1 MSTTSVQR
9 GDNLVRARKEQSLR
23 ATTSSSMADSSNST
37 SRGCFTNRYRMLYLD
52 DGSLSAV
59 GYFDGL
65 DVKQATRSLELLQE
79 EYQMYLKTIPTPPA
93 RSPVM
98 TTESESREP
107 VDRGSQ
113 DADSVLA
120 DDEALEVRE
129 SQSNSGSSNDQKRLL
144 EYKAK
149 WGKRNW
155 SDMFHM
161 FQSYK
166 GRTKLSFSVWNRLLE
181 WVWLTLSDKRM
192 CETQGILHRLRT
204 NSRGTPTSVFI
215 TSAGLNRSPAQEGL
229 IHSYH
234 KVIRYAST
242 QDTSIIVQR
251 FALAMLYD
259 SHCKYVVQFR
269 TKVHS
274 WQEARQRVNELLYN
288 VFNNELDTM
297 VSQQTI
303 TNHVKEGRHWYQLI
317 HGSATKEFGR
327 GLILF
332 LPIQGYTDIVRK
344 TTDGVWEFL
353 LKLLPR
359 MSKRIIEL
367 ATALQ
372 PIAKEI
378 ETNGLGHVVAP
389 LLGYELR
396 TPENLHNLSSAA
408 FKKCLVPYPDLAI
421 KDALEVIRI
430 HGRPEDAAAVIKQ
443 VAENQQEEEESDS
456 ESEVST
462 QESRGNGAMDSM
474 TVENGTIAREE
485 DKMDDERTS
494 SVTGI
499 EKGQTRIPVLPAVN
513 SNRRSEPSKSI
524 ARELIAEVWEHQP
537 NEYPEYVRL
546 PASAPY
552 RLLGQ
557 IHTGSWP
564 YGNSRKGER
573 KSRSRVIRP
582 ITSAQQSMRPPSIID
597 DTIPVSKNVDV
608 REDENW
614 EVNTI
619 LQEWEELIE
628 EDVVMENI
636 ERSDKEN

>member
-1 MSTTSVQR
+1 MSTIGVQPR
-9 GDNLVRARKEQSLR
+9 VNLVRARKEKSLST
-23 ATTSSSMADSSNST
+23 ASSSSMADTSNS
-37 SRGCFTNRYRMLYLD
+37 SSQPRFTNRYRKQYLD

-59 GYFDGL
+59 GYFAGL
-65 DVKQATRSLELLQE
+65 DVQQATRSLELLQA
-79 EYQMYLKTIPTPPA
+79 EYQKHLKTIPALPA
-93 RSPVM
+93 RIPVTLTDSASGEPNERRSPDA
-98 TTESESREP
+98 ESVTANNE
-107 VDRGSQ
+107 
-113 DADSVLA
+113 VLQVG
-120 DDEALEVRE
+120 EGL
-129 SQSNSGSSNDQKRLL
+129 SNSSSSKEQKRLL
-144 EYKAK
+144 ECKVK

-166 GRTKLSFSVWNRLLE
+166 GKTKLSFSVWNRLLE

-215 TSAGLNRSPAQEGL
+215 TSAGVNRSPAQEEL
-229 IHSYH
+229 IHTYH

-259 SHCKYVVQFR
+259 SHCTYVTQFR

-327 GLILF
+327 SLILF

-359 MSKRIIEL
+359 MSIRIIQL

-378 ETNGLGHVVAP
+378 ETNGVGHVTAP

-396 TPENLHNLSSAA
+396 TPENLHNLSPVS
-408 FKKCLVPYPDLAI
+408 FKKCLVSYPDLTI

-430 HGRPEDAAAVIKQ
+430 HGRPEDPVEVIKQ
-443 VAENQQEEEESDS
+443 VAEKQQEEEESNSDS
-456 ESEVST
+456 DSEVST
-462 QESRGNGAMDSM
+462 EESRGSGGIDSM
-474 TVENGTIAREE
+474 AVENGTIEREE
-485 DKMDDERTS
+485 DKMDNQRIS
-494 SVTGI
+494 SVTVI
-499 EKGQTRIPVLPAVN
+499 EKGRTSISVPPEVN
-513 SNRRSEPSKSI
+513 SIQRSDPSRSI
-524 ARELIAEVWEHQP
+524 ACQLIADSEVWEYQP

-552 RLLGQ
+552 RLLGH

-564 YGNSRKGER
+564 YGNLGLVPLRC
-573 KSRSRVIRP
+573 
-582 ITSAQQSMRPPSIID
+582 A
-597 DTIPVSKNVDV
+597 
-608 REDENW
+608 
-614 EVNTI
+614 
-619 LQEWEELIE
+619 
-628 EDVVMENI
+628 
-636 ERSDKEN
+636 